1 MKGDC
6 YVLTNDKTGAELQ
19 VMVRNGE
26 LWLDLAFLPPG
37 RGAELLASAEG
48 IMIEPV
54 EGVRYVRAY
63 YYAKIWPEHRITVN
77 DFARKLG
84 VRLPWPEN

>member
-1 MKGDC
+1 MKDDC
-6 YVLTNDKTGAELQ
+6 YVLTNDKTGAEL
-19 VMVRNGE
+19 R
-26 LWLDLAFLPPG
+26 FLPPA
-37 RGAELLASAEG
+37 RVAELLATEQD

-54 EGVRYVRAY
+54 DGVRYVRAY